1 MAEKI
6 AEFRHVE
13 LKPAAHWM
21 APIGLNELFRENAAW
36 RLEKGHSEYEA
47 VMQGHAQQ
55 LKHFDVTPAQHVDW
69 VWVKDRLHRIQTSL
83 HKRHL
88 MSPLFDIRRWH
99 NKILRRIYYRL
110 PTRFDESEMEDGFL
124 TALFTD
130 PRNGTIHNVPEE
142 LAVIPVEMV
151 SFELDNDSP
160 PIDLYG
166 QARLVA
172 KPKYH
177 QVQRSA
183 AATCDPTRQIAEPLR
198 IVVSINGHQARAL
211 VDSGSLGDFMA
222 GSLADQLQVRR
233 TPLQTP
239 LSVQLAAQGSRT
251 KVNYGTTA
259 CFQYQT
265 IDEDRY
271 FDIMNLSNYDL
282 ILGTAWMY
290 QHSVTIGL
298 NPPRI
303 IIGSETS
310 LPIQGGGTL
319 KLASRSVQVIEDEM
333 NAARALLIEYAKPLC
348 RKASES
354 PLPPLRAINHQ
365 IPLIDEDKIYPWR
378 LSRCPEAFLPLWI
391 EKRDAYLKT
400 GRWEITTA
408 TNTVPMLLVPKVGT
422 KPGDPSS
429 LRTVVDLRE
438 RNKNTRKLASPLPN
452 MDGILR

>member
-1 MAEKI
+1 
-6 AEFRHVE
+6 
-13 LKPAAHWM
+13 
-21 APIGLNELFRENAAW
+21 
-36 RLEKGHSEYEA
+36 
-47 VMQGHAQQ
+47 
-55 LKHFDVTPAQHVDW
+55 
-69 VWVKDRLHRIQTSL
+69 
-83 HKRHL
+83 
-88 MSPLFDIRRWH
+88 
-99 NKILRRIYYRL
+99 
-110 PTRFDESEMEDGFL
+110 
-124 TALFTD
+124 
-130 PRNGTIHNVPEE
+130 
-142 LAVIPVEMV
+142 
-151 SFELDNDSP
+151 
-160 PIDLYG
+160 
-166 QARLVA
+166 
-172 KPKYH
+172 
-177 QVQRSA
+177 
-183 AATCDPTRQIAEPLR
+183 
-198 IVVSINGHQARAL
+198 
-211 VDSGSLGDFMA
+211 MA
-222 GSLADQLQVRR
+222 GALADQLQVRR

-259 CFQYQT
+259 RFQYQM

-319 KLASRSVQVIEDEM
+319 KLASRSMQVVEDEV
-333 NAARALLIEYAKPLC
+333 AATRALLIEYAKPLC

-365 IPLIDEDKIYPWR
+365 IPLIDENKIYLWR
-378 LSRCPEAFLPLWI
+378 PSRCPEAFLPLWI

-400 GRWEITTA
+400 GCWEITTA

-438 RNKNTRKLASPLPN
+438 RNKNTRKLASLLPN
-452 MDGILR
+452 MDGILRRAARAKFWSLIDGQDAYEQIRIIPEHVPRSTVATPDGNMVSYVIQQGDCNALATYQSLMNYLFSAYLGKFMDVYLDDIVVYSQTLEDHVAHVKLVLDVLRREKLYLSQKKLQFLCDSLKILG